1 LQACQSIGGDVFVL
15 KPYNDVYEEVVKPLL
30 EKSKLDLELGFS
42 AQSPLVVFGICC
54 WILFSAIWCFLLDSI
69 QGLPLF
75 NIINLVFC
83 FHHPLNKQIDLM

>member
-1 LQACQSIGGDVFVL
+1 VL

-30 EKSKLDLELGFS
+30 EKYKLDLELGFS

-75 NIINLVFC
+75 NKINLAFC